1 MRELLISNPQ
11 VSVSV
16 ENTPLEILEYLE
28 MDKSNQFNM
37 FSTKKM
43 ASHLWLQIGIPQ
55 RTLAQE
61 ATLPPLAPN
70 SDLDLKEVPAWLKEA
85 DRNHIV
91 DGMDGLGGVC
101 IHVYIFIYIYII

>member
-1 MRELLISNPQ
+1 
-11 VSVSV
+11 
-16 ENTPLEILEYLE
+16 
-28 MDKSNQFNM
+28 
-37 FSTKKM
+37 M

-91 DGMDGLGGVC
+91 DGMDGLGGVY
-101 IHVYIFIYIYII
+101 IHVYIFIYIYIIDNYIYTLYRYISKHD

>member
-1 MRELLISNPQ
+1 
-11 VSVSV
+11 
-16 ENTPLEILEYLE
+16 
-28 MDKSNQFNM
+28 
-37 FSTKKM
+37 M

-85 DRNHIV
+85 DRSHIV
-91 DGMDGLGGVC
+91 DGRDGLGGVY
-101 IHVYIFIYIYII
+101 IHVITCIYIRVYIYNHIYIYIYI